1 MTPPISFRKAR
12 PIAVPAADGEEKT
25 TLHSGCSVG
34 LCRLDLCETLSLRRM
49 GDQTMQR
56 LIIGAWF
63 WALLWLGSG
72 AWVGVTEAEEWRND
86 SAQPF
91 FAFCMDTHDAKKRN
105 LEEQARML
113 KDLGYDG
120 AGHIGLDQLQDRLST
135 LDQVG
140 LRLFQVYVVINVG
153 PEGQAYDPG
162 LIACFSLLKGRGTQV
177 ALTLRGLPPGDPSG
191 DERAVALLRE
201 LAAAAAE
208 HQVELV
214 LYPHAGDWVQAIE
227 EAVRVAEKVDRPNLG
242 VMFNLCHWLQVSPDR
257 DFERALR
264 LCRPWLRAV
273 SINGANESS
282 DKADWSEYLRPLGTG
297 SFDVLRFLRVLRDVG
312 YSGPIGLQCYGIP
325 GDAAEHLAASI
336 AVWRQYQKRLSRGT
350 DKPSDQ

>member
-1 MTPPISFRKAR
+1 
-12 PIAVPAADGEEKT
+12 
-25 TLHSGCSVG
+25 
-34 LCRLDLCETLSLRRM
+34 
-49 GDQTMQR
+49 MQR
-56 LIIGAWF
+56 FAIGVCL
-63 WALLWLGSG
+63 WALGWLGG
-72 AWVGVTEAEEWRND
+72 WTCAGLTGAEEWRGD

-120 AGHIGLDQLQDRLST
+120 AGHIGLDQVRDRLAR
-135 LDQVG
+135 LDQAG
-140 LRLFQVYVVINVG
+140 LRLFQIYVVINVG
-153 PEGQAYDPG
+153 PDGPAYDPR
-162 LIACFSLLKGRGTQV
+162 IIECFSLLKGRSTQV

-191 DERAVALLRE
+191 DERAVAVLRE

-273 SINGANESS
+273 SINGANEHS

-336 AVWRQYQKRLSRGT
+336 AVWRQYQERLSSGT
-350 DKPSDQ
+350 KRQSDQ

>member
-1 MTPPISFRKAR
+1 
-12 PIAVPAADGEEKT
+12 
-25 TLHSGCSVG
+25 
-34 LCRLDLCETLSLRRM
+34 
-49 GDQTMQR
+49 MQR
-56 LIIGAWF
+56 LAISVSL
-63 WALLWLGSG
+63 WALGWLGG
-72 AWVGVTEAEEWRND
+72 WTCAGLAGAEEWRGD

-91 FAFCMDTHDAKKRN
+91 FAFCMDTHDNKRRN

-113 KDLGYDG
+113 KELGYDG
-120 AGHIGLDQLQDRLST
+120 AGHIGLDQVRDRLAT
-135 LDQVG
+135 LDRAG

-153 PEGQAYDPG
+153 PVGQAYDPR
-162 LIACFSLLKGRGTQV
+162 IIECFSLLKGRGTQV

-191 DERAVALLRE
+191 DERAVAILRE

-273 SINGANESS
+273 SINGANEHS

-336 AVWRQYQKRLSRGT
+336 AVWRQYQERLSSGT
-350 DKPSDQ
+350 KRQSDQ